1 MYISIVIKVDNK
13 SQVNASTFYFL
24 VYKSSFIY
32 IFFYKFTLRPY
43 IYTWNF
49 YLVELH
55 NDWFF
60 VLVCLNII
68 SLSHPP
74 HPFSQTLFLSSFHP
88 TPLTCSLPPHY
99 PALYLPISYLPA
111 FFPLFLST
119 SFSPL
124 SSPSQLS
131 SPLHLFLRTSPLF
144 LHLLLPASTPSHL
157 SLSLLPLQLLQTE
170 NLDLKLTPYK
180 VLATS
185 TKHGY
190 VPTIANR
197 FRVIYVYSTH
207 ADDMGVN
214 RLHSIIIVPSSPIA
228 HSLQQRPSTLV

>member
-99 PALYLPISYLPA
+99 PALYHPSPIYLP
-111 FFPLFLST
+111 FSHYSSPPPSPPSPPLHNSPHHST
-119 SFSPL
+119 SFSAPL
-124 SSPSQLS
+124 PFSSTSFSQPL
-131 SPLHLFLRTSPLF
+131 PLHTS
-144 LHLLLPASTPSHL
+144 L
-157 SLSLLPLQLLQTE
+157 SLSFLCSYCRQRTWIWNWRLTRCWPPAQNTVMYQLL
-170 NLDLKLTPYK
+170 LIDF
-180 VLATS
+180 A
-185 TKHGY
+185 
-190 VPTIANR
+190 
-197 FRVIYVYSTH
+197 
-207 ADDMGVN
+207 
-214 RLHSIIIVPSSPIA
+214 
-228 HSLQQRPSTLV
+228 